1 MLFTVKWL
9 DSNYDERV
17 CRSLLKENS
26 GMVGDTSDR
35 EAVVSSAYSRNE
47 TFGTQKFK
55 SLMKM
60 LNSNGPNGEP

>member
-1 MLFTVKWL
+1 MLFTVKRL
-9 DSNYDERV
+9 DSDYDERV

-55 SLMKM
+55 SLMKI
-60 LNSNGPNGEP
+60 LNSNSPNSEP